1 MSLPEAIAFCAL
13 IVGFIVAAGIVLS
26 AYESRMKHRRKEL
39 ELQVRLAEAKGRQ
52 RSDAEIG
59 RMEERLQ
66 VLERIA
72 TDRSPDL
79 AREID
84 ALRLADAR
92 EQVQ

>member
-1 MSLPEAIAFCAL
+1 M
-13 IVGFIVAAGIVLS
+13 
-26 AYESRMKHRRKEL
+26 
-39 ELQVRLAEAKGRQ
+39 RLAEAKGRQ

-72 TDRSPDL
+72 SDRSPDL

-84 ALRLADAR
+84 ALRLADER